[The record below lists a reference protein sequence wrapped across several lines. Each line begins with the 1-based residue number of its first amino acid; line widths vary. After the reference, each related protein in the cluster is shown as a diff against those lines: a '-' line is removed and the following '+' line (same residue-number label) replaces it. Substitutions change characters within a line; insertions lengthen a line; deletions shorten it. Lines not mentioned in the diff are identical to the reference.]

1 MQNLISQIESILF
14 VASRPMSLKEIGQ
27 SLSVSLEEVAVVINF
42 IKEKYNTAESGIH
55 IIDNGN
61 DIQMVTNPENMDL
74 VEKITTKEING
85 ELTRAQ
91 LETLTVVA
99 YQGPITRPE
108 LEQLRGVNCSIILRN
123 LQMRGLVDEDE
134 TGEAIVP
141 SYRVSANALRFLG
154 INSPS
159 DLPEYNELHNHPH
172 IKQQLTGGIE
182 STV

>member
-1 MQNLISQIESILF
+1 MPTLISPIESILF
-14 VASRPMSLKEIGQ
+14 VASRPMSYKEIGQ
-27 SLSVSLEEVAVVINF
+27 SINLPADEVAVTINAL
-42 IKEKYNTAESGIH
+42 KEKYNVSDSGIH
-55 IIDNGN
+55 IIDNGT
-61 DIQMVTNPENMDL
+61 DIQMVTNPENVAL

-134 TGEAIVP
+134 AGDTIVP
-141 SYRVSANALRFLG
+141 TYRVSANALRFLG
-154 INSPS
+154 INSLN
-159 DLPEYNELHNHPH
+159 DLPDYNDLHNHAH
-172 IKQQLTGGIE
+172 IKQQLTGE
-182 STV
+182 DETKS

>member
-1 MQNLISQIESILF
+1 MPTKISQIESILF
-14 VASRPMSLKEIGQ
+14 VASRPLSLKEI
-27 SLSVSLEEVAVVINF
+27 SESVSAPVAEVAAIIST
-42 IKEKYNTAESGIH
+42 IKEKYNVSDSGINV
-55 IIDNGN
+55 IDNGA
-61 DIQMVTNPENMDL
+61 DIQMVTSPENREL

-134 TGEAIVP
+134 TGDAIVP

-154 INSPS
+154 INSPE
-159 DLPEYNELHNHPH
+159 DLPDYNELHNHQH
-172 IKQQLTGGIE
+172 IKQQLVGEDDTKL
-182 STV
+182 